1 MPKAYASTVIPAP
14 ADAVWATIRDFNGLP
29 AWHPGIARSAI
40 EDGKPADRV
49 GCVRAFTLQDGTPIR
64 EKLLAL
70 SDLDRTMVYDFQ
82 TMPFPVRDYE
92 ATLRVSP
99 VTDGGGCFVEW
110 FATFA
115 AAAADEAAMTR
126 TFADG
131 VFQAGFA
138 ALKQRFTKE
147 G

>member
-1 MPKAYASTVIPAP
+1 MPRAYASTVIYAP
-14 ADAVWATIRDFNGLP
+14 ADTVWATIRDFNGLP
-29 AWHPGIARSAI
+29 SWHPGIVQSTI
-40 EDGKPADRV
+40 EGGGPADRV
-49 GCVRAFTLQDGTPIR
+49 GCIRSFTLGDGSAIR

-70 SDLDRTMVYDFQ
+70 SDLDRSMTYDFQ
-82 TMPFPVRDYE
+82 TSPFPVRDYE

-110 FATFA
+110 FATFV
-115 AAAADEAAMTR
+115 ADEADEAPMTR

-131 VFQAGFA
+131 VFQSGFD
-138 ALKQRFTKE
+138 ALKRRFDQK